1 MPEERQARM
10 KNEANSIPRFT
21 ENSLPERFDSWV
33 TKTLQYLVFNEIRTI
48 KRMQMSMPEI
58 KMKDMDQMAYE
69 DSYEVDDDAEEVLI
83 GSIPIRIKNKK
94 LAKVLPK
101 IGKRKQQVIVGT
113 IILGIPNRVLAELLG
128 IDERILRNY
137 KSRGLSEIRSR
148 MEGLED
154 E

>member
-10 KNEANSIPRFT
+10 KNETNSIPRFT

-83 GSIPIRIKNKK
+83 GSIPIRIKNRK